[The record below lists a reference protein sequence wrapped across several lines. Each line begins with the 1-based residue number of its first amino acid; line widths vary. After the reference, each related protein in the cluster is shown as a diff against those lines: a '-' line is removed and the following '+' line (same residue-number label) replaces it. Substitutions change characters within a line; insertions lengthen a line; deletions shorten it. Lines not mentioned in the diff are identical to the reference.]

1 MISAI
6 SYLVAFI
13 EIFFTA
19 AFFFI
24 FLSITILACPI
35 LSPVVIILAY
45 FALRKVRAY
54 IYFNSQKFWF
64 MKVRISSYI
73 KDCNS
78 LNDHIGELKNAA
90 LVINRTDYGVGQYHD
105 DSQWNVHRDLNK
117 SYEPNVYHCSRT
129 VCDNASNAPFR
140 YICKYFGIE
149 ADEKTLEKFEFML
162 NDFSAAEEGKRL
174 LMEQR
179 AGIMQSINN
188 EVPGFIKK
196 HYAARLETELGFEPV
211 DLSPISYPKYVFKYT
226 SPAGYTGTHYDV
238 VMDIDNLD
246 RFVTYLS
253 DKIKFAK
260 SVAGQRALMTRALRE
275 HIKERDNYTC
285 CRCGAS
291 LAVEPHLLLEIDHI
305 VPLSKGGITT
315 ESNLQTLCWRCNRS
329 KGYKVEW

>member
-1 MISAI
+1 MDKLKGCVMGCAKVYVVLLLVGALSILLGDWFA
-6 SYLVAFI
+6 VAFI
-13 EIFFTA
+13 IAIPTY
-19 AFFFI
+19 FI
-24 FLSITILACPI
+24 VFNIRVYL
-35 LSPVVIILAY
+35 
-45 FALRKVRAY
+45 
-54 IYFNSQKFWF
+54 YFNGQEFAS
-64 MKVRISSYI
+64 MKSRISSHI
-73 KDCNS
+73 KDCND
-78 LNDHIGELKNAA
+78 LNIHIGELKNAA
-90 LVINRTDYGVGQYHD
+90 LVINRTDYGVGQYYD
-105 DSQWNVHRDLNK
+105 DSQWNVHRDLHK

-140 YICKYFGIE
+140 YICKYFGIA

-246 RFVTYLS
+246 RFVAYLS
-253 DKIKFAK
+253 DKIEFAK
-260 SVAGQRALMTRALRE
+260 SVAGQRSLMTRALRE
-275 HIKERDNYTC
+275 HIKERDHYTC
-285 CRCGAS
+285 RRCGAS

-305 VPLSKGGITT
+305 VPLSKGGMTT

-329 KGYKVEW
+329 KGDKVEW